1 MNTTGRAPVGA
12 ITLSRRADR
21 AVDELV
27 GLCRGLLA
35 DGHVNQQ
42 EAEFLKSWIERNA
55 DFVGMY
61 PFDRIYR
68 QLTDIMRDGFLDQD
82 ESADLM
88 DTLVRFVG
96 GEASDHRAETAS
108 LSTALPLDDPEPV
121 IVYPDSIFVVTGTFS
136 YGVRSLVCA
145 EIESRGGISGASPT
159 KKTRYLII
167 GDLGSRDWKHSNCGA
182 KIERAIQLRDEGCQ
196 LAIVS
201 ERHWAATLL

>member
-1 MNTTGRAPVGA
+1 MNPTDRAPTGS
-12 ITLSRRADR
+12 ITLARRADR

-42 EAEFLKSWIERNA
+42 EAEFLKGWIERNA

-61 PFDRIYR
+61 PFDRLYR
-68 QLTDIMRDGFLDQD
+68 QLTEIMRDGFLDHD

-96 GEASDHRAETAS
+96 GETHDAAAETAS

-121 IVYPDSIFVVTGTFS
+121 IVYPGSLFVVTGTFS
-136 YGVRSLVCA
+136 FGVRSAVCQ
-145 EIESRGGISGASPT
+145 EIESRGGLSGSSPT

-167 GDLGSRDWKHSNCGA
+167 GDLGSRDWKHSNCGR
-182 KIERAIQLRDEGCQ
+182 KIEKAIQLRDEGCP

-201 ERHWAATLL
+201 ERHWSATLL

>member
-1 MNTTGRAPVGA
+1 MSDDRAPSGA
-12 ITLSRRADR
+12 MTRARRADR

-42 EAEFLKSWIERNA
+42 EAEFLKGWIERNA
-55 DFVGMY
+55 DFVGLY

-68 QLTDIMRDGFLDQD
+68 QLTDTMRDGFLDHD

-96 GEASDHRAETAS
+96 GEAHDHQTQTAS
-108 LSTALPLDDPEPV
+108 LSTALPLDDPEP
-121 IVYPDSIFVVTGTFS
+121 ILVYPESIFVVTGTFS
-136 YGVRSLVCA
+136 YGARSSVCA
-145 EIESRGGISGASPT
+145 AIESRGGISGAAPT

-167 GDLGSRDWKHSNCGA
+167 GDLGSRDWKHSNCGT
-182 KIERAIQLRDEGCQ
+182 KIEKAIQLRDEGCP
-196 LAIVS
+196 LSIVS

>member
-1 MNTTGRAPVGA
+1 MKPMDRAPTGG
-12 ITLSRRADR
+12 ITLARRSDR

-42 EAEFLKSWIERNA
+42 EAAFLKGWIERNA
-55 DFVGMY
+55 DFVGVY

-68 QLTDIMRDGFLDQD
+68 QLTDIMRDGFFDQD

-96 GEASDHRAETAS
+96 GEANDLRAESAS
-108 LSTALPLDDPEPV
+108 LSTALPLDNPEPV
-121 IVYPDSIFVVTGTFS
+121 IVYPGSIFVVTGTFS
-136 YGVRSLVCA
+136 YGVRTAVCTA
-145 EIESRGGISGASPT
+145 IESRGGTSGAFPT

-167 GDLGSRDWKHSNCGA
+167 GDIGSRDWKHSNCGT
-182 KIERAIQLRDEGCQ
+182 KIEKAIQLRDEGYP

-201 ERHWAATLL
+201 ERHWASTLL